1 MKDIDKIKKF
11 SDEDMIKYCKNSK
24 LDFLHK
30 LKLYL
35 DDLYYNT
42 DSSYVSDKLYDI
54 LKDFLIK
61 NDPDYIPPIGCKI
74 RKHQNRVNLPYWLGS
89 ADKIT
94 PNELNKLER
103 WKEKNEKVK
112 YIISEKLDGVSGMLY
127 VKNGKKK
134 LYTRGNGTIGAD
146 ISYIIQYIKNIPKN
160 IPDNICIRGELIIKK
175 KKFNKKYYNGNPDL
189 GNVTDRK
196 LYKNARNMVAGLVGS
211 KIIREGID
219 DIKFIVYEIIR
230 DETMNKPSYNFDYLN
245 KIGFSVAMNT
255 YIDDLNI
262 QNLSTVY
269 YKFKNDTKYEIDG
282 IIIQPDFIYDRNTEG
297 NPSYLFA
304 FKINDKDDIHKTKV
318 IDIEWSISSWGQII
332 PVAIIEP
339 VKLSGTTI
347 KRVTVSNA
355 GLLKEKG
362 IGPGSIINVIRSKDV
377 IPFIVSVDKKC
388 KKFKWPNI
396 KYDWDKNNVHIKV
409 VDASDDTLE
418 KMEVKTITNFF
429 QKMGIKFISEKT
441 VSKLY
446 NHGFNTLIKIVRAK
460 KEELVKVE
468 GIHDKSATRIVDNI
482 KKGLTNVNKSN
493 LLACSG
499 SFGYG
504 IGRKRLLSL
513 LIDIPDILDYNKDK
527 LKDRILNVEG
537 FSDIMADKIVSNIDN
552 ANIFYNEIKKY
563 ATFEHINRVS
573 NVLVGKKFVFS
584 GFRDKNLEKILEN
597 KGGKVVSSVSKNTTC
612 IVVSDE
618 NYKHTSKIKTA
629 VKLNIKIYTKDEFK
643 NKYKV

>member
-11 SDEDMIKYCKNSK
+11 SNEDMITYCKNSK

-74 RKHQNRVNLPYWLGS
+74 RTNQNRVKLPYWLGS

-103 WKEKNEKVK
+103 WKEKNEKGK

-134 LYTRGNGTIGAD
+134 LYTRGNGKIGAD

-175 KKFNKKYYNGNPDL
+175 KTFNKKYYNGNSDL
-189 GNVTDRK
+189 ENVTDRK

-219 DIKFIVYEIIR
+219 DIKFIVYEIIG
-230 DETMNKPSYNFDYLN
+230 DETMNKPSYNFDYLK

-304 FKINDKDDIHKTKV
+304 FKINDQNDIHKTKV
-318 IDIEWSISSWGQII
+318 IDIEWSVSSWGHII

-388 KKFKWPNI
+388 KKIKWPDV

-409 VDASDDTLE
+409 IDASDDTLE
-418 KMEVKTITNFF
+418 QMEVKTITNFF

-446 NHGFNTLIKIVRAK
+446 KNGFNTLIKIISAK
-460 KEELVKVE
+460 KDELLKVY

-499 SFGYG
+499 VFGYG

-527 LKDRILNVEG
+527 LKDRILNIEG

-563 ATFEHINRVS
+563 STFEDINRIS

-612 IVVSDE
+612 IIVSDE
-618 NYKHTSKIKTA
+618 NYKHTSKIKSA
-629 VKLNIKIYTKDEFK
+629 VKLNIKIYTKEEFK
-643 NKYKV
+643 NRYKV